1 VRRTH
6 VAIFVHLVWGTWDR
20 LPQLA
25 EELQRPAYR
34 AIEAKCRELKAEVIA
49 VGGVE
54 DHVHLLVQLPATLSV
69 ADLMSHVKG
78 AASHLMTHQLASDR
92 FFKWQGAYA
101 AFSVSH
107 PQLDPL
113 IAYIARQSEHHA
125 SASITQEW
133 ELPPEDESSP
143 APASS

>member
-6 VAIFVHLVWGTWDR
+6 AAIFIHLVWGTWDR
-20 LPQLA
+20 LPLLTD
-25 EELQRPAYR
+25 EFQRPVYR
-34 AIEAKCRELKAEVIA
+34 AIEAKCRELQAEVVA

-54 DHVHLLVQLPATLSV
+54 DHVHLLIQLPATLSI

-78 AASHLMTHQLASDR
+78 ATSHLMTHQLAPDR

-107 PQLDPL
+107 LQLDPL
-113 IAYIARQSEHHA
+113 IAYIARQPEHHG
-125 SASITQEW
+125 SASVIPEW
-133 ELPPEDESSP
+133 ELPPDDESPP
-143 APASS
+143 APPSS